1 MEELIKKIQNSIEKK
16 TINSL
21 CNKIL
26 KKCSFKSERDLQNI
40 STLAT
45 WLYIYGYYDEMI
57 DVCDLLK
64 NMTFNGNYNLWVNP
78 DITMC
83 LKSRVYREQG
93 KVEQSKE
100 LIEKINEH
108 RHPELYKN
116 LVNWYTNT
124 LNKNIE
130 EELKDRPRS
139 VAEGWRLCKLQN
151 AIRYREAG
159 KFPISDEE
167 LEKDI
172 EELISILQQVK

>member
-16 TINSL
+16 KVQSL

-26 KKCSFKSERDLQNI
+26 KKCSFKSENDLRNI
-40 STLAT
+40 SSLAT

-57 DVCDLLK
+57 EICDLVK
-64 NMTFNGNYNLWVNP
+64 DMNFTGNYNLWFIP
-78 DITMC
+78 DMTMC

-93 KVEQSKE
+93 KVEKSKE

-116 LVNWYTNT
+116 LVDWYTNT
-124 LNKNIE
+124 LNINIE
-130 EELKDRPRS
+130 EELKNRPKS
-139 VAEGWRLCKLQN
+139 VAEGWRFCKLQS

-159 KFPISDEE
+159 KFPISDEKFEADIRE
-167 LEKDI
+167 LVA
-172 EELISILQQVK
+172 ILQQVK